1 MGNSSLIKLVLT
13 KLGCNQQDLA
23 HKLNVSTGQVSKW
36 KSNAYMSEDMTQ
48 RLTELAGIGVYDS
61 DFVYWT
67 GGLEQSKKWYKLIN
81 DIADRALM
89 ECETGYNTTPLQ
101 IDEDTGTRHELCS
114 STIRILK
121 DMGITIPDEFPA
133 VLTFDEAD
141 IDWDDDVAVDSYSD
155 RGQDDPIYRLIYD
168 SYIAFNHLYGFFR
181 AYIADI
187 VFDMPE
193 GQEQWEMFDHG
204 LEMECELLSLA
215 FSKTGTQNDFMS
227 KFGTF
232 SYETDKYFKRAI
244 THVKKYAIKH
254 HIPIKAELDNLLLQ
268 DSEDS
273 GMDAER
279 ESLGL
284 NPLHPDVYMNEI
296 LEHLRYIGQILPVIC
311 NKLGIEENDYL
322 LNAPEP
328 KL

>member
-1 MGNSSLIKLVLT
+1 MSNSNLIKLVLIQLDCSQ
-13 KLGCNQQDLA
+13 KDLA
-23 HKLNVSTGQVSKW
+23 HKLDVSTAQVSKW
-36 KSNAYMSEDMTQ
+36 KSNAYMSEDMRQ

-101 IDEDTGTRHELCS
+101 IDEDTGTRHSLCYF
-114 STIRILK
+114 TIRILK

-141 IDWDDDVAVDSYSD
+141 IDGDDDVALDSYSE
-155 RGQDDPIYRLIYD
+155 RGQDDPIYRLIHD
-168 SYIAFNHLYGFFR
+168 SYMAFNDLYGFFT

-187 VFDMPE
+187 VFDISAGE
-193 GQEQWEMFDHG
+193 GQLEMFDHG
-204 LEMECELLSLA
+204 LEMESELLSLA
-215 FSKTGTQNDFMS
+215 FSKTGAQNDFMS

-244 THVKKYAIKH
+244 THVKKYAIKN
-254 HIPIKAELDNLLLQ
+254 HIPLKAELDNLLLQ
-268 DSEDS
+268 DSQDL

-284 NPLHPDVYMNEI
+284 NPLHPDMYMNEI
-296 LEHLRYIGQILPVIC
+296 LGHLRYIGQVLPVIC